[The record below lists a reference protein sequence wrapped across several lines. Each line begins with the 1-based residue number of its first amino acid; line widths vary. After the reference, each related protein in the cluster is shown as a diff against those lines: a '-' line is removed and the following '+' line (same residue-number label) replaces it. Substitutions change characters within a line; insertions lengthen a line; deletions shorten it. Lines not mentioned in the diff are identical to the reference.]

1 MWLLTLRSRDHK
13 AAGSTPAGGI
23 FGQKGDPRNP
33 MLDHTDL
40 EDKMDDNPKTRS
52 EKKGKGKDKD
62 KDKDKGP
69 YSAKH
74 VRIAQALQE
83 SKSKP
88 TKKP

>member
-1 MWLLTLRSRDHK
+1 
-13 AAGSTPAGGI
+13 
-23 FGQKGDPRNP
+23 
-33 MLDHTDL
+33 MLDHTDPL
-40 EDKMDDNPKTRS
+40 EDKMDYKDPKTRS
-52 EKKGKGKDKD
+52 EKKGKGKG

-83 SKSKP
+83 SKVQP